1 MAKGISVK
9 LKSYNDTIPKLL
21 KLIKLDDELKKHK
34 KIILK
39 PYLHPEKEKSTKA
52 EFVEPVLRFCLQY
65 KDPDAQVFIA
75 EGADGANTMDLF
87 SELGYQKLSEHYSI
101 GLVDLNDSSVQEI
114 RDGEFMKFERI
125 MYPEFLLD
133 SFIISLPFLTAD
145 AETGIT
151 GSLAAMLGAFPM
163 SYYKGMFSSKKTKI
177 RKEPIKYA
185 IHDILKVKMPDLA
198 IIDASSNGMLLAGQP
213 IEMDKQSAK
222 LLGKD
227 ISNEVPYIKLAEDSF
242 KEKPKKASEMPKLTE

>member
-9 LKSYNDTIPKLL
+9 LKSYGDTIPKLL
-21 KLIKLDDELKKHK
+21 QLIKLNEEIKKHK
-34 KIILK
+34 KIVLK
-39 PYLHPEKEKSTKA
+39 PNLFTEIEKSTKP
-52 EFVEPVLRFCLQY
+52 EFVEPILRFCL
-65 KDPDAQVFIA
+65 KHKSPDAQIFIA

-87 SELGYQKLSEHYSI
+87 NELGYQKLAERYSI
-101 GLVDLNDSSVQEI
+101 GLIDLNDSSIQEI
-114 RDGEFMKFERI
+114 KDGEFMKFERI

-133 SFIISLPFLTAD
+133 AFIISLPYLTDD

-151 GSLAAMLGAFPM
+151 GSLAAMLGTFPLP
-163 SYYKGMFSSKKTKI
+163 YYKGIFSSKKTKI

-198 IIDASSNGMLLAGQP
+198 IVDASSKGMLFAGQP
-213 IEMDKQSAK
+213 VEIDRQSAK

-227 ISNEVPYIKLAEDSF
+227 ISNEVPYIKLVEDSF
-242 KEKPKKASEMPKLTE
+242 KEKPKKAEMPNILE